1 MSRQQGK
8 SGDRQQRHTGLAG
21 KGAWL
26 CLLGV
31 MLGSPV
37 LADSMR
43 CGSALVTDG
52 DSSATLL
59 LKCGKPLLVEPL
71 VTSAMSEKN
80 ELTQVSAGERWTYSM
95 GSGKFIQYVTVMNGV
110 ITKIED
116 GPRQ

>member
-1 MSRQQGK
+1 MRRQQGT
-8 SGDRQQRHTGLAG
+8 SGYQQQRHTGMVG
-21 KGAWL
+21 RGAWL

-31 MLGSPV
+31 MISGPV

-71 VTSAMSEKN
+71 VASAMSEKN

-95 GSGKFIQYVTVMNGV
+95 GSGKFIQYVTVLNGV

-116 GPRQ
+116 GPRE